1 MKSRVSKE
9 IRREKRASLA
19 LVRLNEIALW
29 RANKRVYVT
38 ISNPITTETNRR
50 YIRVE
55 ARVAWG
61 DPTFKVK
68 AVTSS
73 SEPE

>member
-1 MKSRVSKE
+1 MRSPISKE
-9 IRREKRASLA
+9 IRRERRANLA

-38 ISNPITTETNRR
+38 IPNPITTETNRR

-61 DPTFKVK
+61 DHTFKVK
-68 AVTSS
+68 AQD
-73 SEPE
+73 E